1 VPNGDPDFDLRR
13 QEQWFA
19 PLASGI
25 KAFALEHNLFID
37 MYYHDSPSW
46 DLRFSHRK
54 GGNASLYLSN
64 VAPDHAGI
72 GSSWYVDDFE
82 QFTRSVH
89 WRGVRSVPK
98 EPELVREALAEEL
111 RAIIA
116 VPFGAWNQVARG
128 YEEIWRQ
135 YTKEQFYALGP
146 NYPKPIISE
155 TDA

>member
-1 VPNGDPDFDLRR
+1 
-13 QEQWFA
+13 
-19 PLASGI
+19 
-25 KAFALEHNLFID
+25 
-37 MYYHDSPSW
+37 
-46 DLRFSHRK
+46 
-54 GGNASLYLSN
+54 
-64 VAPDHAGI
+64 
-72 GSSWYVDDFE
+72 
-82 QFTRSVH
+82 
-89 WRGVRSVPK
+89 VRSVPK